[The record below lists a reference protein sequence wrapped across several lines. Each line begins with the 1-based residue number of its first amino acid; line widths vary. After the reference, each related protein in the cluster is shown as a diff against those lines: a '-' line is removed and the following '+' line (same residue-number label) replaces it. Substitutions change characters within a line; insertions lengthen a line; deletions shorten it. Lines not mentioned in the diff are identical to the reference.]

1 MNRVKIL
8 VAILIGI
15 AIGVLVLSFLST
27 VKANDFDFIRAD
39 CNQDSQVD
47 MSDAISILS
56 YLYNDWDSPCLTACD
71 VNDDFFVED
80 ADVVYLLN
88 YLFQGGPT
96 PFFPFPDCGKEQHFG
111 LDCTAP
117 VCP

>member
-1 MNRVKIL
+1 MFNFFSGL
-8 VAILIGI
+8 MLTLTLLFTSVALH
-15 AIGVLVLSFLST
+15 
-27 VKANDFDFIRAD
+27 ANDFNFIRSD
-39 CNQDSQVD
+39 CNQDAQVD

-56 YLYNDWDSPCLTACD
+56 YLYLDWETPCLTACD

-80 ADVVYLLN
+80 ADFVYLTN

-96 PFFPFPDCGKEQHFG
+96 PPDPFPACGTEQHFG
-111 LDCTAP
+111 LDCTDP